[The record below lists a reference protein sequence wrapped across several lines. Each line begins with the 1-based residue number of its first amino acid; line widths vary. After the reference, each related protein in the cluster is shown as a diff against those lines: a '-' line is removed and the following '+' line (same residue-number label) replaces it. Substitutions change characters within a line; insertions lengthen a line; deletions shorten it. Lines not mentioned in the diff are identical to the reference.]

1 MISAFLMRTSLVV
14 GSLLLLASII
24 VIAQVPVPAVGGSAR
39 NTAALPATA
48 SSVMRGRYLVD
59 AGNCISCHTRD
70 QGQPFAGGVAF
81 PTPFGT
87 LYSTNITSD
96 GKTGIGDWTREDLR
110 RAMHEGV
117 APGGRR
123 LYPAFPYPSYTKV
136 SDDDVGDIHAY
147 LQTIAAVSYS
157 PPHNGILFSQ
167 RWAMRIWNALF
178 FEPGRFVPDEKMLP
192 EWNRGAYLVEGL
204 GHCGACHTPRNILMA
219 EINTK
224 AHQGALVM
232 DHSPSGKARSWF
244 AVNLTGATN
253 GLAAWS
259 EQELASYLHV
269 GVSRRAGTFG
279 PMNEVIVNSLRKLDV
294 GDVNAMAKYIKS
306 IPAGGQYVGV
316 GIPIVAVESGR
327 AIYAERCEKCHGESG
342 RGGLFGGPP
351 LAGSSIVQAD
361 DPASL
366 FRVILQGPDTPDE
379 VSFGQWETMPAY
391 ADLLSDEEIV
401 SASHYVRGSWGN
413 KARLVGKA
421 GVARQR

>member
-14 GSLLLLASII
+14 GSLLLLASIV
-24 VIAQVPVPAVGGSAR
+24 VIAQLPVPAVGGSAR

-70 QGQPFAGGVAF
+70 HGQPFAGGVAF

-96 GKTGIGDWTREDLR
+96 GETGIGEWTRKDLR

-123 LYPAFPYPSYTKV
+123 LYPAFPYPAYTKV

-178 FEPGRFVPDEKMLP
+178 FEAGRFVPDEEMPP

-204 GHCGACHTPRNILMA
+204 GHCGACHTPRNLLMA
-219 EINTK
+219 EIRTK
-224 AHQGALVM
+224 AHHGALVR
-232 DHSPSGKARSWF
+232 DHSPLGKERSWF

-259 EQELASYLHV
+259 EQDLTRYLHA

-279 PMNEVIVNSLRKLDV
+279 PMNEVIVNSLRKLDLA
-294 GDVNAMAKYIKS
+294 DVSAMALYLKS
-306 IPAGGQYVGV
+306 LPAGGQYEGL
-316 GIPIVAVESGR
+316 GIPAASVAAGS
-327 AIYAERCEKCHGESG
+327 AIYEKKCENCHGKSG
-342 RGGLFGGPP
+342 RGGLFGGPA
-351 LAGSSIVQAD
+351 LAGSAIVQSE

-366 FRVILQGPDTPDE
+366 LRVILQGPKTSDQ
-379 VSFGQWETMPAY
+379 VSLGQWETMAAY
-391 ADLLSDEEIV
+391 ADVLSDAEV
-401 SASHYVRGSWGN
+401 VAVSHYVRGSWGN
-413 KARLVGKA
+413 KARLVSEA
-421 GVARQR
+421 EVARQR